1 MVSSDDRGHSSVG
14 RSLRELT
21 ILVGFPG
28 LPTAPQAVS
37 VSVSVKQRQ
46 VPVIR
51 ISDPRIYPQVVSM
64 GDPDLTHPC

>member
-1 MVSSDDRGHSSVG
+1 MVSSDDRGRGGVG

-21 ILVGFPG
+21 ILVGYPG

-37 VSVSVKQRQ
+37 VSVWVKQAQ

-51 ISDPRIYPQVVSM
+51 ISDPRIYPQVVSV
-64 GDPDLTHPC
+64 GDPDLTYPC